1 MSHTAGSQEVTRQR
15 HKERQWHLHLSCLH
29 LKRSLLRLWD
39 RGLECT
45 EKRSRG
51 AGGEGGRGSCSGRM
65 TSKPCHVKPLTVPSG
80 HQTKTETEVDGTEL
94 KAARWHLQLS
104 CLHSNR
110 GQEIAVLTAQRKRVM
125 EVDGERTAVSHCG
138 GRAAGSVYSSSNNS
152 SFCETQRISSRNVYS
167 LACVF
172 VTGRLVSTLAQHTDP
187 KERFV
192 VSGLV
197 IIIIQWPSNLQRR
210 QSDSCKRMCCCCCC
224 WCLGVVYQRFRE
236 NQWIGAVL
244 CGRERP
250 TSKPVFL
257 LSPPPE
263 YVCHS
268 EVKCTHTNVSP
279 SHRLSLLPSLNL
291 CSKRT
296 LSYKYHSIR
305 TQHTFCPVP
314 ECLFRNDVQFYSLE
328 VL

>member
-210 QSDSCKRMCCCCCC
+210 QSDSCKRMCCCSCC

-244 CGRERP
+244 CGRERDQRQNLFFFLVP
-250 TSKPVFL
+250 HQSTSVTAKWNALTQMCLPHTGSVYYRPSTSAPNQPFHINITAL
-257 LSPPPE
+257 G
-263 YVCHS
+263 HS
-268 EVKCTHTNVSP
+268 TRFVQ
-279 SHRLSLLPSLNL
+279 SLNAFL
-291 CSKRT
+291 GMMCSFT
-296 LSYKYHSIR
+296 H
-305 TQHTFCPVP
+305 
-314 ECLFRNDVQFYSLE
+314 
-328 VL
+328 